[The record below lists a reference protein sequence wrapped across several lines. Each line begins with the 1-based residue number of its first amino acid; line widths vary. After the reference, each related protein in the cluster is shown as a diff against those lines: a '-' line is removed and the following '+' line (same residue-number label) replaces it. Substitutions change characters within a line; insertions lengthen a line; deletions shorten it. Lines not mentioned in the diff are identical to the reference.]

1 MPEPR
6 RDTNVTITKPALD
19 RLSEIDR
26 ALGHKSR
33 DQTGRYLLRKYI
45 ERNAPLPTADRLT
58 HVSTV
63 MRHPLPPL
71 PDEDPLDPIRRLRLR
86 ITPSDSTR
94 ARDLA
99 FRLPG
104 QAKTRGHTD
113 YQSRLLTDAVMTS
126 IAVECRELGLDPIS
140 DRVLAGVYPLL
151 RHRAALGLWR
161 LVVAATRTGAERAI
175 LSEAEASRVDREQRK
190 ARSEESIEPTPR
202 YVEDVAALLEMN
214 DLDDGEAVWHHDH
227 RFLLAQFLAAHILS
241 TSSRRNPKRWE
252 QALYDQKG
260 EDWHQLHAYAIEMGP
275 RPRGMRRRTGRPRPG
290 AVGISFEGR
299 GGGAV
304 WRAERILALPTI
316 VDWLSTSAA
325 STSERTL
332 TVHPPGW
339 QLTLP
344 DGWNPTFLRDPLQDE
359 WAERIAAHR
368 VLYFDLD
375 QELPPDTQAPRSRG
389 HMVWPT
395 IDDEHGEP
403 IPVAGLQTV
412 LTALLGHT
420 RDPRKV
426 AEILLLELH
435 PGPAAVSRTRSDR
448 AAGTSEDT
456 DDLSFANAW
465 PPISAEQSEGL
476 TPSTS
481 STSADEPAPPA
492 PRPPGDVPPLP
503 DFARTPR
510 SKVAKHGARP
520 DDAPDARTAELDWYH
535 QWQDSNT
542 ETFRPMPV
550 FVPVETAQRLGFI
563 DDERAQQLIED
574 AQSRTKART
583 NSALRQA
590 SRECQPAD
598 QAALQ
603 KATNDPARFSTLAR
617 KLGIDFYEV
626 SAAWCWYVTSLSDQ
640 VETDPERLRWLA
652 THLIKV
658 YTRELDRDME
668 QAVRAAAR
676 QFAHLHRP

>member
-1 MPEPR
+1 MREQR
-6 RDTNVTITKPALD
+6 SDTNVAITKPALD
-19 RLSEIDR
+19 RLSEIDW

-33 DQTGRYLLRKYI
+33 DQTSRYLLRKYI
-45 ERNAPLPTADRLT
+45 ERNAPLPAADRLT

-71 PDEDPLDPIRRLRLR
+71 PDEDPVDPIRRLRLR
-86 ITPSDSTR
+86 ITPSDSTQ

-126 IAVECRELGLDPIS
+126 IAVECHELGLDPIT
-140 DRVLAGVYPLL
+140 DHVLAGVCPLL
-151 RHRAALGLWR
+151 RHQAALGLWR
-161 LVVAATRTGAERAI
+161 LVVDATRTGAERAI
-175 LSEAEASRVDREQRK
+175 LSEAEASRVDREVRT
-190 ARSEESIEPTPR
+190 ARSEGSIELAPK

-214 DLDDGEAVWHHDH
+214 NLDDEAVWHHDH
-227 RFLLAQFLAAHILS
+227 RFLHAQFLAARVLS
-241 TSSRRNPKRWE
+241 TSSRCNPKRWE
-252 QALYDQKG
+252 QALYDQEG
-260 EDWHQLHAYAIEMGP
+260 EDWHQLRADAIELGP

-304 WRAERILALPTI
+304 WRAQRILALPAI

-325 STSERTL
+325 STSERTWI
-332 TVHPPGW
+332 VHPPGW
-339 QLTLP
+339 QLALP
-344 DGWNPTFLRDPLQDE
+344 EGWNPAFPRDLLQE
-359 WAERIAAHR
+359 GWVEHIAARR

-375 QELPPDTQAPRSRG
+375 QERPPGAQASGSRV

-395 IDDEHGEP
+395 VDDEHGEP
-403 IPVAGLQTV
+403 VPVAGLQTV
-412 LTALLGHT
+412 LAALLEHI

-426 AEILLLELH
+426 AEILLLELY
-435 PGPAAVSRTRSDR
+435 PGPATAGRTRPDR
-448 AAGTSEDT
+448 AVVTPQDT
-456 DDLSFANAW
+456 DDFSHANVW
-465 PPISAEQSEGL
+465 PPISAEQSEGCI
-476 TPSTS
+476 PSAS
-481 STSADEPAPPA
+481 STSADERSTPA
-492 PRPPGDVPPLP
+492 PRPPADVPPLP
-503 DFARTPR
+503 DFTRTPR
-510 SKVAKHGARP
+510 SNVAKHGARP

-535 QWQDSNT
+535 QWQDST
-542 ETFRPMPV
+542 TKTFRPMPV

-563 DDERAQQLIED
+563 DDEHAQQLIED
-574 AQSRTKART
+574 AQSRTKTRMT
-583 NSALRQA
+583 SALREA
-590 SRECQPAD
+590 SRTCQPAE

-617 KLGIDFYEV
+617 KLGVDFYPV
-626 SAAWCWYVTSLSDQ
+626 SAAWCWYVPSLSDQ
-640 VETDPERLRWLA
+640 VETDPDRLHWLA